1 MLTPEELKKHP
12 PILLDLTED
21 AVILYDTGILKEE
34 IENLK
39 RRLESLGAKRIRTGN
54 TWFWIL
60 KPDLK
65 LGEELEL

>member
-1 MLTPEELKKHP
+1 
-12 PILLDLTED
+12 
-21 AVILYDTGILKEE
+21 VILYDTVILKDE

-39 RRLESLGAKRIRTGN
+39 RRLESLGAKRIRTGD

-65 LGEELEL
+65 LGEKLEL